1 MTLPHAGPVA
11 MLVRTY
17 FKRLRME
24 ALLARIP
31 APVVPVGYALVPWSG
46 DLLEAHAEVKYRS
59 FRRTPDSTLFPNLGR
74 LDGCLQLMRTIA
86 DHRGFIPGATWLVRD
101 ADEFCGCIQGVET
114 AAGVGLI
121 QNLGVLAEHRGC
133 GLGAALLA
141 AALGGFRDVSL
152 TVAGLEVSARN
163 TNALR
168 LYHRLGFTTVK
179 TLYRETREE
188 YTEYWV

>member
-1 MTLPHAGPVA
+1 MSLPHAGPVA

-24 ALLARIP
+24 ALLVRTP
-31 APVVPVGYALVPWSG
+31 APAVPAGYGLVPWAA

-86 DHRGFIPGATWLVRD
+86 EHSGFIPGATWLVRD
-101 ADEFCGCIQGVET
+101 ADEFCGCIQGIRT
-114 AAGVGLI
+114 ATGVGLI
-121 QNLGVLAEHRGC
+121 QNLGVLAEHRGY
-133 GLGAALLA
+133 GLGTALLTAALH
-141 AALGGFRDVSL
+141 GFREAGL

-163 TNALR
+163 TDALR
-168 LYHRLGFTTVK
+168 LYYGLGFSAVK

-188 YTEYWV
+188 YTEYRA

>member
-1 MTLPHAGPVA
+1 MTA

-24 ALLARIP
+24 ALVARTP
-31 APVVPVGYALVPWSG
+31 APAVPPGYALVPWAA
-46 DLLEAHAEVKYRS
+46 DLSDAHAEVKYRS

-74 LDGCLQLMRTIA
+74 LDGCLQLMRVISSHA
-86 DHRGFIPGATWLVRD
+86 GFVPQATWLIRD
-101 ADEFCGCIQGVET
+101 ADGFCGCIQGVET
-114 AAGVGLI
+114 ATRIGLI
-121 QNLGVLAEHRGC
+121 QNLGVLAEHRGN

-141 AALGGFRDVSL
+141 ASLRGFRDAGL
-152 TVAGLEVSARN
+152 RVAGLEVSARN
-163 TNALR
+163 TGAVR
-168 LYHRLGFTTVK
+168 LYHRFGFQTTK